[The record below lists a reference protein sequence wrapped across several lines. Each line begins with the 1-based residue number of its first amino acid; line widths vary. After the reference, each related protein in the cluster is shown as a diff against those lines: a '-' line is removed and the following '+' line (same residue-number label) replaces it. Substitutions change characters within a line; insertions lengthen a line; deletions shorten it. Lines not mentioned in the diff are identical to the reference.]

1 MARKKAKK
9 TKRTPF
15 SKYFVVWI
23 LMFSFLTIAYAGHT
37 STLRVESL
45 ASIQKHIYD
54 YVYISHV
61 SISDSSSA
69 SNIQYSFLD
78 HELNAN
84 VSATTCNSYVTYAL
98 EIVNTTSARAYIT
111 SSSVSSMI
119 NGNGNNTS
127 TIDVE
132 FIDVTPNV
140 TSIDPHSTKTIHVR
154 LKNNCSGSD
163 DQVRVKTNFTYSLFQ
178 YYNLQINAVPNDATI
193 TLTTSEGT
201 FTGTG
206 TLTQSVMETDTYS
219 YEITKN
225 DYFPASGSGT
235 MPGQNHVISETLD
248 EMVNITFN
256 ANGGTVSPSSKVVAY
271 NKAFGELPTP
281 TKPNAIFIG
290 WFDSSY
296 AADSLKYYA
305 DAYGD
310 LYNAFGYNDNNLYKH
325 YLNNGIGEGRRI
337 SQYLAT
343 DTVNSHADM
352 TLYAGWVYA
361 WDKYDKVKKWDTRL
375 TLSGDESGGFAA
387 NTYFSYTERTNLYNI
402 INVDDGQ
409 MHFTTGE
416 KFSVSRTFP
425 RPFEDYIY
433 AANSDSIKT
442 HSWTTSG
449 HPEDVVDHY
458 CIITSTRTTL
468 VGYVTCD
475 IYEIYNVRWGN
486 GESVLETLY
495 SCDSSTYPSNNYT
508 GDYWYILK

>member
-1 MARKKAKK
+1 MFIFIGVAFAGFSRTLSVGSVAKMQ
-9 TKRTPF
+9 
-15 SKYFVVWI
+15 S
-23 LMFSFLTIAYAGHT
+23 
-37 STLRVESL
+37 
-45 ASIQKHIYD
+45 HIFD
-54 YVYISHV
+54 YVYITHA
-61 SISDSSSA
+61 SISESSGA
-69 SNIQYSFLD
+69 TNMYYSFLD
-78 HELNAN
+78 HELNAT
-84 VSATTCNSYVTYAL
+84 VSAPTCNSYVTYAL
-98 EIVNTTSARAYIT
+98 DVINTTAHRAYFT
-111 SSSVSSMI
+111 SENVVSMI
-119 NGNGNNTS
+119 NGSGNNTS
-127 TIDVE
+127 SLTAE
-132 FIDVTPNV
+132 LTNV
-140 TSIDPHSTKTIHVR
+140 TLNETSIAPHSTKTIYVKI
-154 LKNNCSGSD
+154 KNNCSGSD
-163 DQVRVKTNFTYSLFQ
+163 DQVTVKINFGYSLLK
-178 YYNLQINAVPNDATI
+178 YYNLTINSVPNDATI
-193 TLTTSEGT
+193 SLTTSEGT
-201 FTGTG
+201 YSGTG
-206 TLTQSVMETDTYS
+206 SLTQSVMETDNVS
-219 YEITKN
+219 YTVTKN
-225 DYFPASGSGT
+225 GYFPVEGTHT
-235 MPGQNHVISETLD
+235 MPSNADTINVTLD
-248 EMVNITFN
+248 KMITLTFN
-256 ANGGTVSPSSKVVAY
+256 ANGGSVSPTTKIVAQG
-271 NKAFGELPTP
+271 KAFGELPTP
-281 TKPNAIFIG
+281 TKANAIFIG

-310 LYNAFGYNDNNLYKH
+310 LYNAFGYDDNNLYKH
-325 YLNNGIGEGRRI
+325 YLNHGNSEGRRI

-343 DTVNSHADM
+343 DTVNFSTNQ

-375 TLSGDESGGFAA
+375 TVSGDESGGFAA

-449 HPEDVVDHY
+449 HPEDVVNHY
-458 CIITSTRTTL
+458 CVITSTRTTL

-486 GESVLETLY
+486 GDNVLETLY